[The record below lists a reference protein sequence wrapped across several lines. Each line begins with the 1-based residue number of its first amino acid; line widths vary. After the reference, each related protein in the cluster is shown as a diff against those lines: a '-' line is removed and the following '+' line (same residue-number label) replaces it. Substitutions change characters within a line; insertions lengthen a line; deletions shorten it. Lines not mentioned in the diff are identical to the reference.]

1 MNSSAVIAHSLEGHC
16 GIDEWVYQAVFQTD
30 PSLKQLARRKIRE
43 MAKTQGIV
51 SKSIGPLYKARGEGN
66 CQGFTVPAF
75 NIRGL
80 TYDVARA
87 VFRAAKSAQAR
98 AFIFEIARSE
108 ISYTDQSPDEYAV
121 CVLAAAIKED
131 FGGTIFLQG
140 DHFQFRLSAY
150 QKDPEGEIQAIRNL
164 IKEAIEAEF
173 YNVDIDA
180 STLVDLSK
188 PTIREQQELNATL
201 TAEMT
206 RCVRSLEPEGMSLS
220 VGGEI
225 GEVGGRNSTVEELRA
240 FLDLYR
246 EKMGDSARG
255 LSKVSVQT
263 GTTHGGVPLPD
274 GRIAKVMLDFDV
286 LARLSSVARDHYG
299 LSGAVQH
306 GASTLPEEAFD
317 RFPKIET
324 AEIHLATGFQN
335 MIYESP
341 HLPLDFLERVYGVLR
356 ERCKEEW
363 KEEQTEEQFFYKTRK
378 KAFGFLKKDFW
389 DLPESVREPIG
400 KELEEKFRFLFEK
413 LQVTETE
420 ELVNEWIG

>member
-1 MNSSAVIAHSLEGHC
+1 MSSLTATARSLEEEKE
-16 GIDEWVYQAVFQTD
+16 IDALVYHAVFQTHS
-30 PSLKQLARRKIRE
+30 SLKNIARRKIRE
-43 MAKTQGIV
+43 MAKGQGIA
-51 SKSIGPLYKARGEGN
+51 SKSMDPLYKARGEGH
-66 CQGFTVPAF
+66 CHGFTVPAF

-87 VFRAAKSAQAR
+87 VFRAAKNVQAR

-108 ISYTDQSPDEYAV
+108 VGYTDQHPEEYAI
-121 CVLAAAIKED
+121 CILAAAIKES
-131 FGGTIFLQG
+131 FGGAVFLQG
-140 DHFQFRLSAY
+140 DHFQFRPSAY
-150 QKDPEGEIQAIRNL
+150 SRDPEKETQAIRNL
-164 IKEAIEAEF
+164 IQEAIEAGF
-173 YNVDIDA
+173 YNIDIDA

-188 PTIREQQELNATL
+188 PNVPEQQELNAVL

-206 RCVRSLEPEGMSLS
+206 RHIRSLEPAGVTVS

-246 EKMGDSARG
+246 AKLGGPLRG

-299 LSGAVQH
+299 LSGVVQH

-317 RFPKIET
+317 RFPKMET

-335 MIYESP
+335 IIYEGSS
-341 HLPLDFLERVYGVLR
+341 LPLEFLKKIHETLE
-356 ERCKEEW
+356 ERCKDER
-363 KEEQTEEQFFYKTRK
+363 KEGQTEEQFFYKTRK

-389 DLPESVREPIG
+389 DLPESVRKSIG
-400 KELEEKFRFLFEK
+400 EELEAKFLFLFQK
-413 LQVTETE
+413 LQVAETE
-420 ELVNEWIG
+420 ELINEWIP

>member
-1 MNSSAVIAHSLEGHC
+1 
-16 GIDEWVYQAVFQTD
+16 
-30 PSLKQLARRKIRE
+30 
-43 MAKTQGIV
+43 
-51 SKSIGPLYKARGEGN
+51 
-66 CQGFTVPAF
+66 
-75 NIRGL
+75 
-80 TYDVARA
+80 
-87 VFRAAKSAQAR
+87 
-98 AFIFEIARSE
+98 
-108 ISYTDQSPDEYAV
+108 
-121 CVLAAAIKED
+121 
-131 FGGTIFLQG
+131 
-140 DHFQFRLSAY
+140 
-150 QKDPEGEIQAIRNL
+150 
-164 IKEAIEAEF
+164 
-173 YNVDIDA
+173 
-180 STLVDLSK
+180 
-188 PTIREQQELNATL
+188 
-201 TAEMT
+201 
-206 RCVRSLEPEGMSLS
+206 
-220 VGGEI
+220 
-225 GEVGGRNSTVEELRA
+225 VGGRNSTVEELRA

-246 EKMGDSARG
+246 EKLGDSTQG

-341 HLPLDFLERVYGVLR
+341 HLPLEFLERVYGVLR

-413 LQVTETE
+413 LSVTETE
-420 ELVNEWIG
+420 ELIAEWIG